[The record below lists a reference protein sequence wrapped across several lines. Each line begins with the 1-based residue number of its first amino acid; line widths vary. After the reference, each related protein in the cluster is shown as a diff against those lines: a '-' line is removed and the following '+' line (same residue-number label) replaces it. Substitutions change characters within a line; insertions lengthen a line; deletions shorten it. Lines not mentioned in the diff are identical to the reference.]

1 MIEQLH
7 GVARLLDDDQ
17 VDGQK
22 NRVDH
27 EGETRGRDGKKLQ
40 RLLVDFEHS
49 LVTERQSR
57 RERFLRR
64 TSRSDGFG
72 GDTVNRHA
80 ISPISETNHDNST
93 IFVLKIDVIDINV
106 QEIVLNVQEI
116 VLNIEDIVLNVQE
129 IVLNFDVIDINVQ
142 EIVLDIEEIFL
153 SINESIVDGLVDRLR
168 GERASRAPRLIGSWT
183 SYADRI
189 SMPNAPEQ
197 EARARIDVQLAAFL
211 ARMPESYPLVTAGMP
226 DCQGAKRVLFRGGS
240 ARRRAVSGHPAP
252 PRSH

>member
-1 MIEQLH
+1 MAWLAFSTTI
-7 GVARLLDDDQ
+7 RLTDRRIAQ
-17 VDGQK
+17 ITKVRREDG
-22 NRVDH
+22 
-27 EGETRGRDGKKLQ
+27 
-40 RLLVDFEHS
+40 
-49 LVTERQSR
+49 TERNCSSTSSTVWSRSGSR
-57 RERFLRR
+57 RESFLRW

-72 GDTVNRHA
+72 GDTVLPHV
-80 ISPISETNHDNST
+80 ISPISETIHNNST
-93 IFVLKIDVIDINV
+93 NFVLNIDVIDINV
-106 QEIVLNVQEI
+106 QEIVLNI
-116 VLNIEDIVLNVQE
+116 KDIVLNVQE
-129 IVLNFDVIDINVQ
+129 IVLNIEEIVLNVQ